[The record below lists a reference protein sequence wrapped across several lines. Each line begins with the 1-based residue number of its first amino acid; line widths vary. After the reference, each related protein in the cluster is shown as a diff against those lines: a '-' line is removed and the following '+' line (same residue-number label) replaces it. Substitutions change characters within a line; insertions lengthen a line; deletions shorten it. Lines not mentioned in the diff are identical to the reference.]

1 VNVLLETIIREWGPK
16 PQNPTIVEGLPGIGS
31 IGRLAVSFLIDQL
44 SARKIAELYSPHY
57 PYQAIVDSRGLVRLP
72 RSEFYCSTQKNEQ
85 LVMISGDCQPQS
97 NYGQYEVASKIVEYA
112 ATLRASRIISIGGFV
127 SPPEDRD
134 LVIGVATKKEL
145 VAEMVSAGAN
155 IEKTGI
161 PIVGVAGLVVAL
173 AKMRNLDAACILG
186 QTTGLGPDPAATRRV
201 LEVLAKILD
210 LKLDLAHLTKQIA
223 RIRSVETKVEEIE
236 RKLTNVVRKDQTI
249 YIG

>member
-1 VNVLLETIIREWGPK
+1 M
-16 PQNPTIVEGLPGIGS
+16 
-31 IGRLAVSFLIDQL
+31 SFLIDQL